1 LDSPIDVDSIRLR
14 ERLLNLGTNLWWSWD
29 QRLDSVLRRIDS
41 DLWERLRH
49 NPTAFL
55 CDVSSEKLEGATPA
69 VIADVIA
76 IEDTLAAYLSEP
88 RTWAASHCRGIA
100 SSAIAYF
107 SPEFCIHESLPIYSG
122 GLGVLAGDHLKSC
135 SDLGIGAVGV
145 SLLYRHGYF
154 RQQILAD
161 GWQTES
167 YDDLDPDRLPI
178 TRVRGADGEP
188 LTIDVPL
195 GKETIHADLW
205 RVDVGRCA
213 LVLLDPRDWPESV
226 LPGAHRLYGG
236 DRDTRLAQEIV
247 LGVGG
252 YRALRA
258 MGVRPKTL
266 HMNEGHSAFAAF
278 EAIACRMEE
287 TGLSFDDAATDVAA
301 SVVFTTHTPV
311 EAGHD
316 RFEPDAIAQALEPLR
331 ERLGIDEKR
340 LLSFG
345 RVHEGDENETF
356 CMTVSAIKLA
366 RHTNA
371 VSSLHGHVSRRMWKG
386 LWPSVRELDVPIGHV
401 TNGVHCRTWLAPEL
415 DSVYGR
421 CLSYDGSDPLQA
433 LQAQRDLLDLNDGRL
448 WAVKQQ
454 LKHRLLGFVAE
465 RAATRNERLG
475 IKAARP
481 QLDPAALTIGI
492 ARRFALY
499 KRALLPFRDLERA
512 KRILLAAD
520 RPVQFLIAGKAH
532 PADEPAKRVIRAVL
546 ELARDHGL
554 EHRVVFVEGYGQ
566 RVSRLLLAGCDLWLN
581 VPRRPLEACGTSGMK
596 AVLNGTLN
604 CSTLDGWWDEAYDPS
619 VGFAVGDGS
628 VHVDAAVQ
636 DERDA
641 AAVLDVLENEVVP
654 LYYHRDERGI
664 PRAWLRRVK
673 TALARLGYRYNSD
686 RMVADYAT
694 MLYAP
699 AAGTVSAEV
708 RR

>member
-1 LDSPIDVDSIRLR
+1 MDSPIDIDSIRLR
-14 ERLLNLGTNLWWSWD
+14 ERLQSLGSNLWWSWD
-29 QRLDSVLRRIDS
+29 QRLDAVLRRIDAN
-41 DLWERLRH
+41 LWDHLRH

-55 CDVSSEKLEGATPA
+55 CDVTTERLEGAAPA

-76 IEDTLAAYLSEP
+76 IEDSLAAYLDDS

-100 SSAIAYF
+100 SAAIAYF

-145 SLLYRHGYF
+145 SLLYRQGYF
-154 RQQILAD
+154 RQQVLAD
-161 GWQTES
+161 GWQTET
-167 YDDLDPDRLPI
+167 YDNHDPDRLPI
-178 TRVRGADGEP
+178 TRVRGANDAP
-188 LTIDVPL
+188 LVIDVPL
-195 GKETIHADLW
+195 GETNIQADVW
-205 RVDVGRCA
+205 KVEVGRCS
-213 LVLLDPRDWPESV
+213 LILLDPRNWPESA

-236 DRDTRLAQEIV
+236 DRATRLAQEVV

-258 MGVRPKTL
+258 MGMRPKAL

-278 EAIACRMEE
+278 EAIASRMEE
-287 TGLSFDDAATDVAA
+287 TGLSFEEAAVDVAA

-316 RFEPDAIAQALEPLR
+316 RFDPEALLEALAPLR
-331 ERLGIDEKR
+331 KRLGIDEAR

-345 RVHEGDENETF
+345 RVHGGDEGESF
-356 CMTVSAIKLA
+356 CMTVSAMKLA

-371 VSSLHGHVSRRMWKG
+371 VSSLHGHVSRRMWKE
-386 LWPSVRELDVPIGHV
+386 LWPAERELDVPIGHV

-415 DSVYGR
+415 EGVYGR
-421 CLSYDGSDPLQA
+421 SLTRDGSDPIEA
-433 LQAQRDLLDLNDGRL
+433 AIAQRELLDLNDGRL

-454 LKHRLLGFVAE
+454 LKHRLLDFVSD
-465 RAATRNERLG
+465 RAVARYERLG
-475 IKAARP
+475 TGEPRP
-481 QLDPAALTIGI
+481 KLDPGALTIGI

-512 KRILLAAD
+512 RRILLEAD

-532 PADEPAKRVIRAVL
+532 PADEPAKNVIRGVL
-546 ELARDHGL
+546 ALARDHGL

-581 VPRRPLEACGTSGMK
+581 VPRRPHEACGTSGMK

-628 VHVDAAVQ
+628 VHVDPTVQ
-636 DERDA
+636 DDRDA
-641 AAVLDVLENEVVP
+641 AAVLDVLEHEVVP
-654 LYYHRDERGI
+654 LYYKRDERGI
-664 PRAWLRRVK
+664 PRDWLRRVK

-694 MLYAP
+694 LLYAP